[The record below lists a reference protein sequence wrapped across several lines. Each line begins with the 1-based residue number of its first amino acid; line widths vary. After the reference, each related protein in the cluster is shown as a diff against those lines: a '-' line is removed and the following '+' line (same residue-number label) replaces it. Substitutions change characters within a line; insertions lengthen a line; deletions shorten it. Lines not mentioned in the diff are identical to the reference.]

1 MIKNIIL
8 VVATLALTACDKPA
22 AKQAT
27 TSPTEEGAASPSS
40 ASRVDIT
47 LANFSAEVEKSKK
60 PVLVDF
66 WAPWCG
72 PCRAIDP
79 HLKAISE
86 TNKDVKIAKLN
97 VDDNKELSEKFGIT
111 GIPCMIIF
119 KNGVE
124 VDRLIGGVPKEKI
137 EEFIAKNK

>member
-8 VVATLALTACDKPA
+8 AVTAFAKDEDDK
-22 AKQAT
+22 
-27 TSPTEEGAASPSS
+27 
-40 ASRVDIT
+40 RIVIT
-47 LANFSAEVEKSKK
+47 KDNFSAEVEKSKK

-79 HLKAISE
+79 HLKAISN
-86 TNKDVKIAKLN
+86 TNKDVTITKLN
-97 VDDNKELSEKFGIT
+97 VDDNKELSEKFNIT

-119 KNGVE
+119 KDGKE
-124 VDRLIGGVPKEKI
+124 VARLVGGAPKEKI

>member
-8 VVATLALTACDKPA
+8 AVTALTFIVSAFAKDEDDK
-22 AKQAT
+22 
-27 TSPTEEGAASPSS
+27 
-40 ASRVDIT
+40 RVVIT
-47 LANFSAEVEKSKK
+47 KANFAAEVEKSKK

-79 HLKAISE
+79 HLKAISN
-86 TNKDVKIAKLN
+86 TNKDVTIAKLN
-97 VDDNKELSEKFGIT
+97 VDDNKELSEKFNIT

-119 KNGVE
+119 KDGKE
-124 VDRLIGGVPKEKI
+124 VGRLVGGVPKEKI

>member
-8 VVATLALTACDKPA
+8 AVTALTFTVSAFAKDEDDK
-22 AKQAT
+22 
-27 TSPTEEGAASPSS
+27 
-40 ASRVDIT
+40 RIVIT
-47 LANFSAEVEKSKK
+47 KDNFSAEVEKSKK

-79 HLKAISE
+79 HLKAISN
-86 TNKDVKIAKLN
+86 TNKDVTIAKLN
-97 VDDNKELSEKFGIT
+97 VDDNKELSEKFNIT

-119 KNGVE
+119 KDGKE
-124 VDRLIGGVPKEKI
+124 VARLVGGAPKEKI

>member
-1 MIKNIIL
+1 MTKNLIL
-8 VVATLALTACDKPA
+8 AVTAATAFAFTACAKEGDDK
-22 AKQAT
+22 
-27 TSPTEEGAASPSS
+27 
-40 ASRVDIT
+40 RVVIT
-47 LANFSAEVEKSKK
+47 KENFAAEVEKSAK

-86 TNKDVKIAKLN
+86 ENKEVTIAKLN
-97 VDDNKELSEKFGIT
+97 VDDNQELAKKFNVT
-111 GIPCMIIF
+111 GIPCMILF
-119 KNGVE
+119 KDGKE
-124 VDRLIGGVPKEKI
+124 VSRLVGGVPKAKI

>member
-1 MIKNIIL
+1 MIKKLIL
-8 VVATLALTACDKPA
+8 AVAASTFILTACAKDADDK
-22 AKQAT
+22 
-27 TSPTEEGAASPSS
+27 
-40 ASRVDIT
+40 RVVIT
-47 LANFSAEVEKSKK
+47 KDNFAAEVEKSTK

-86 TNKDVKIAKLN
+86 TNKEVTIAKLN
-97 VDDNKELSEKFGIT
+97 VDDNKELSQKFNIT
-111 GIPCMIIF
+111 GIPCMILF
-119 KNGVE
+119 KDGKE
-124 VDRLIGGVPKEKI
+124 VSRLVGGVPKEKI

>member
-8 VVATLALTACDKPA
+8 AVTALTFTVSAFAKDEDDK
-22 AKQAT
+22 
-27 TSPTEEGAASPSS
+27 
-40 ASRVDIT
+40 RVVIT
-47 LANFSAEVEKSKK
+47 KANFAAEVEKSKK

-79 HLKAISE
+79 HLKAISN
-86 TNKDVKIAKLN
+86 TNKDVTIAKLN
-97 VDDNKELSEKFGIT
+97 VDDNKELSEKFNIT

-119 KNGVE
+119 KDGKE
-124 VDRLIGGVPKEKI
+124 VGRLVGGVPKEKI